1 MYSHYLT
8 KTKWNYIISVA
19 STNTVI
25 NGGGGVILVLHD
37 QPFYWHYPTLWNMDQ
52 QMYDA
57 SWLHMICKTLFL
69 LLKVYQYIL
78 KTFYQY
84 IQYAFSNSI
93 GHQFACPIILG
104 RTLAIYSH
112 DQQFYS
118 SGWIPY
124 NGSLTHSMNTW
135 PWKVKVNVK
144 GQGCTCRSN
153 FSSRARGILIDR
165 WSISAFIIFTWPS
178 NIFRFFMFYCWCVSC
193 LCTIYHVYQ
202 HLSSLIYHN
211 HHPHL
216 RVIAKESYAH
226 FFLLYTMRC
235 WIYIYIYICFIIFIF
250 WWYWPSL
257 PNLFGT
263 TVAEDISVILHRAH
277 LKNTGSGLYLHS
289 QWTKILGLNLRSDVH
304 QTPVPGYLAY
314 RSDHI

>member
-1 MYSHYLT
+1 
-8 KTKWNYIISVA
+8 
-19 STNTVI
+19 
-25 NGGGGVILVLHD
+25 
-37 QPFYWHYPTLWNMDQ
+37 MDQ

-93 GHQFACPIILG
+93 GHQFAYPIILG

-153 FSSRARGILIDR
+153 FSGRARGILVDR
-165 WSISAFIIFTWPS
+165 WSIIYCVFW
-178 NIFRFFMFYCWCVSC
+178 FRFDR
-193 LCTIYHVYQ
+193 I
-202 HLSSLIYHN
+202 
-211 HHPHL
+211 L
-216 RVIAKESYAH
+216 RY
-226 FFLLYTMRC
+226 
-235 WIYIYIYICFIIFIF
+235 
-250 WWYWPSL
+250 
-257 PNLFGT
+257 
-263 TVAEDISVILHRAH
+263 ILHSI
-277 LKNTGSGLYLHS
+277 N
-289 QWTKILGLNLRSDVH
+289 KIVFKSYKSCIPPASFDYDIYSFRM
-304 QTPVPGYLAY
+304 PF
-314 RSDHI
+314 